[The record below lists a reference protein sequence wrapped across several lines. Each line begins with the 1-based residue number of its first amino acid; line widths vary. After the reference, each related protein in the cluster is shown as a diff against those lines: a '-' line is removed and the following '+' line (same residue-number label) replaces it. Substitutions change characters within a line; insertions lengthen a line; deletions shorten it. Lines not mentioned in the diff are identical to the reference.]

1 MKTLRADNKNNTQ
14 AALVM
19 HSIVTDVTDA
29 IVDSGSQRRV
39 PQVTVNSRSV
49 LRVGR
54 KILNP
59 VLTENTEDAEW
70 KNREKLLKLFAR
82 RDASELVRG

>member
-1 MKTLRADNKNNTQ
+1 MKTPRAEKKNNTP

-19 HSIVTDVTDA
+19 HSIVTDA
-29 IVDSGSQRRV
+29 NGSQRRV
-39 PQVTVNSRSV
+39 PPITVNSRSV

-54 KILNP
+54 KILNAE
-59 VLTENTEDAEW
+59 LTENTEDTEW
-70 KNREKLLKLFAR
+70 KNHEKLLKLFAR

>member
-1 MKTLRADNKNNTQ
+1 
-14 AALVM
+14 M
-19 HSIVTDVTDA
+19 HSIVTDA

-39 PQVTVNSRSV
+39 PQITVNSRSV

-59 VLTENTEDAEW
+59 VLTENTEDTEW